1 MSKAIKKTPQPR
13 KVLKTKKVSRS
24 RSVSP
29 VRAMSRSRSVSPR
42 RKSPGKVQPKKEIKK
57 PAQPDFNNLIKRE
70 LLNRFH
76 KCNHY
81 TENNRGWYNAYGNAY
96 GINNNQPGPYICE
109 TIMNL
114 MLKAMDA
121 GVVIDGAY
129 IEQFYMLVTDRSYNS
144 MPCCIQYNTIKLIDF
159 TKKLFT
165 YQMPPYNALHYI
177 LPYSIFNSCLMEIK
191 DNNDFGLHASEYVNF
206 LITKKLAKS
215 NNSPEDVELFD
226 FVMQYTDINVQN
238 LILLCKCSNKT
249 IMAKLLNII
258 KNYEGELNENIG
270 PNFIGVAC
278 SNLPYT
284 RDIIIALLHKN
295 FQITSED
302 FDIVC
307 RKGDYDDLKF
317 ILELSRVPI
326 TSKHFETV
334 LGNGGG
340 QNLNMIVEL
349 FFKYG
354 FILKREDVKTSI
366 KYRYEIPNI
375 ERFDNMI
382 FDSEILKLCRNHNF
396 SPKYKFSCITTEM
409 LQLQGACKE
418 RDLGQVR
425 QLIKSY
431 NLVPDEICME
441 NIASFKEGAITE
453 YLISVGG
460 KVNIECLKLRV
471 KSYKSNKFLMI
482 MLNALE
488 NQEKDIIKNYESKI
502 LELETK
508 LANVNV
514 VKEVEEVKEEEKI
527 IKYNIVKVDVADDKL
542 IEIRNK
548 YKNKKVP
555 HKNIMSFFEIDKT
568 VKVSHIDFKKL
579 LFDKIKNESWLCEDD
594 KTLIC
599 IPIKYRKAFGF
610 NDNDIN
616 NVVSFNDVDKLIVL
630 FYINSCE

>member
-1 MSKAIKKTPQPR
+1 MRKVSKKTPKKR
-13 KVLKTKKVSRS
+13 VLKTKKVIDVPEESASRS
-24 RSVSP
+24 RST
-29 VRAMSRSRSVSPR
+29 SPR
-42 RKSPGKVQPKKEIKK
+42 KASPKNTFPKKVQPKKEVPK
-57 PAQPDFNNLIKRE
+57 PEQPDFNNLIKKE
-70 LLNRFH
+70 LSVRFS

-81 TENNRGWYNAYGNAY
+81 YENNRGWHNGYGNYNA
-96 GINNNQPGPYICE
+96 QRGPYVCD

-114 MLKAMDA
+114 MLKAIDN
-121 GVVIDGAY
+121 GVIIEDIY
-129 IEQFYMLVTDRSYNS
+129 IEQFYMLIADRSYNS
-144 MPCCIQYNTIKLIDF
+144 MPCCVQYNTIKLIDF

-165 YQMPPYNALHYI
+165 TQIPPFNALHCI
-177 LPYSIFNSCLMEIK
+177 LPYSIFNSCLIETK
-191 DNNDFGLHASEYVNF
+191 NNKNFGAHASDYANF

-249 IMAKLLNII
+249 IIEKLLNII
-258 KNYEGELNENIG
+258 NNYGGELNENIA

-284 RDIIIALLHKN
+284 RDIIVALLHKN
-295 FQITSED
+295 FQITSDD

-334 LGNGGG
+334 LGRGFNSH
-340 QNLNMIVEL
+340 NLNMVVEL

-354 FILKREDVKTSI
+354 FIVNREDVKISI
-366 KYRYEIPNI
+366 KYGYEIPNI
-375 ERFDNMI
+375 DRFDNI
-382 FDSEILKLCRNHNF
+382 VFDKEILNLCRNHNF
-396 SPKYKFSCITTEM
+396 FPKYKFSCITTEM
-409 LQLQGACKE
+409 LQLQGACRT

-441 NIASFKEGAITE
+441 NIAIFKEGSVTE
-453 YLISVGG
+453 YLISMGG
-460 KVNIECLKLRV
+460 KVSIECLKLRV
-471 KSYKSNKFLMI
+471 QSYKSNKFLMI

-488 NQEKDIIKNYESKI
+488 SDQKEMIKNYESKI

-514 VKEVEEVKEEEKI
+514 VKEIEEVEEEKVVN
-527 IKYNIVKVDVADDKL
+527 KYNVIKVDVADEK
-542 IEIRNK
+542 IVEIRNK

-555 HKNIMSFFEIDKT
+555 HKNIMSFLGIEKT

-599 IPIKYRKAFGF
+599 IPVKYRKLFGIKY
-610 NDNDIN
+610 NDIN

>member
-1 MSKAIKKTPQPR
+1 MRDYMSKPIKKAPQR
-13 KVLKTKKVSRS
+13 KVLKTKQVIAGSSSSRS
-24 RSVSP
+24 GSASP
-29 VRAMSRSRSVSPR
+29 KRRASPI
-42 RKSPGKVQPKKEIKK
+42 KVQPKKEAPK
-57 PAQPDFNNLIKRE
+57 PVQPDINNLIKRE
-70 LLNRFH
+70 LSNRYN

-81 TENNRGWYNAYGNAY
+81 LENNRGWHNGYGNF
-96 GINNNQPGPYICE
+96 NNNQTGPYICE

-114 MLKAMDA
+114 MLKAMES
-121 GVVIDGAY
+121 GVIINDTY

-159 TKKLFT
+159 TKRLFI
-165 YQMPPYNALHYI
+165 YQMPPYNALQSI
-177 LPYSIFNSCLMEIK
+177 LPYSIFNSCLMETK
-191 DNNDFGLHASEYVNF
+191 DNKNFGAHASEYVNF

-226 FVMQYTDINVQN
+226 FVMQYTAINVQN

-249 IMAKLLNII
+249 IIAKLLNLIN
-258 KNYEGELNENIG
+258 NYEGELNENIA

-278 SNLPYT
+278 TNLPYA
-284 RDIIIALLHKN
+284 RDIIVALLHKN

-326 TSKHFETV
+326 TSRHFETV
-334 LGNGGG
+334 LSHGFNSH
-340 QNLNMIVEL
+340 NLNMVMEL

-354 FILKREDVKTSI
+354 FMVKREDVKTSI
-366 KYRYEIPNI
+366 KYGYEIPNI
-375 ERFDNMI
+375 ERFDNII
-382 FDSEILKLCRNHNF
+382 FDKEILNLCRNHNF
-396 SPKYKFSCITTEM
+396 FPKYKFSCITTEM
-409 LQLQGACKE
+409 LQLQGACRA

-441 NIASFKEGAITE
+441 NIASFKEGAVTE
-453 YLISVGG
+453 FLISMGG
-460 KVNIECLKLRV
+460 KVNIECLKLRA

-488 NQEKDIIKNYESKI
+488 DEEKEKIKNYESKI

-514 VKEVEEVKEEEKI
+514 IKAVEEVKEEENVNA
-527 IKYNIVKVDVADDKL
+527 KYNIVKVDVTDEKL
-542 IEIRNK
+542 VEIRNK

-555 HKNIMSFFEIDKT
+555 HKNIMSFLEIDKT

-579 LFDKIKNESWLCEDD
+579 LFDKIKNESWLCEDN

-599 IPIKYRKAFGF
+599 IPVKHRKAFGF
-610 NDNDIN
+610 KDNDIN